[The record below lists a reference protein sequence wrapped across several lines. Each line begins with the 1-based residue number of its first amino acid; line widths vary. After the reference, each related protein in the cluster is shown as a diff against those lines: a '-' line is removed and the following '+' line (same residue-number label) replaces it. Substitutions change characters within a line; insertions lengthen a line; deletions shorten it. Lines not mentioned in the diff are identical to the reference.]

1 MPEYSPGH
9 RQPLIHARINAVRLK
24 PGRGFILVHSL
35 TGAATGSDYSRANDL
50 RSVYYAGKAAR
61 DAAQPLVGEE
71 NDEEGE
77 GLARLESAMSR
88 PLEVMRDGGQIDDF
102 DLRIKSDENDR
113 LLGDVYCELGVKP
126 LRAMEMIY
134 ITVYLT

>member
-1 MPEYSPGH
+1 M
-9 RQPLIHARINAVRLK
+9 NAVRLK
-24 PGRGFILVHSL
+24 SGRGFIITHSL
-35 TGAATGSDYSRANDL
+35 NGTAAGSDYSRVNDL

-71 NDEEGE
+71 NDAEGQ
-77 GLARLESAMSR
+77 GLARLRSAMSR

-102 DLRIKSDENDR
+102 DLQIKSDANDR
-113 LLGDVYCELGVKP
+113 LLGDVYCELGVQP

-134 ITVYLT
+134 TTVYLK